1 MTDLFSHQL
10 QNNLER
16 IAPLADRMRP
26 RTLDDFVG
34 QQAILGPGRLL
45 RRAIQADRVGNLIL
59 HGPPGVGKTTLARI
73 IAGSTRAFFSS
84 LNAVLAGRL
93 ARRRPRPGGPAP

>member
-26 RTLDDFVG
+26 RTLDNDTG
-34 QQAILGPGRLL
+34 
-45 RRAIQADRVGNLIL
+45 
-59 HGPPGVGKTTLARI
+59 LA
-73 IAGSTRAFFSS
+73 SDHMP
-84 LNAVLAGRL
+84 AVLADNL
-93 ARRRPRPGGPAP
+93 TQWSKTPS